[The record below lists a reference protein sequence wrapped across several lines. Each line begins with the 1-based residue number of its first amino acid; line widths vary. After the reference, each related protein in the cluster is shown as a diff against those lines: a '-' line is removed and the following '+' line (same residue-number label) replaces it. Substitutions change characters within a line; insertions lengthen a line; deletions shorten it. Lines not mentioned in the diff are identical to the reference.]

1 MLAWLLLMLTTSPA
15 APQDAFTL
23 RCDIQAWYDE
33 LAQTVLQ
40 SRTPSDVDIVHGV
53 FETDDVTFV
62 DADGHR
68 HDWADTRARMVHALQ
83 EPLPD
88 QLRLVL
94 RDVKTTSNGTIAV
107 VRWIAL
113 RTSID
118 SEGRYG
124 HAGASH
130 TMATVVTYRDTLVQ
144 SGTAWKL
151 KMREQIG
158 APETLA
164 DKLPHDVE
172 NSRCG
177 S

>member
-1 MLAWLLLMLTTSPA
+1 MLVWLVLMLTTFPA

-40 SRTPSDVDIVHGV
+40 SRTPSDIDMVHSV
-53 FETDDVTFV
+53 FETDDVSFV

-68 HDWADTRARMVHALQ
+68 HDWADARARMLQ
-83 EPLPD
+83 TLQAPIPD

-94 RDVKTTSNGTIAV
+94 RDVKTTPGGAVAV
-107 VRWIAL
+107 VRWVTL
-113 RTSID
+113 RTSAD

-124 HAGASH
+124 HAGANH
-130 TMATVVTYRDTLVQ
+130 AIATVVTYRDTLVQ
-144 SGTAWKL
+144 IDTSWKL

-158 APETLA
+158 APETLV

-172 NSRCG
+172 SSLCG

>member
-1 MLAWLLLMLTTSPA
+1 MLVWLVLMLTTFPA

-23 RCDIQAWYDE
+23 RCDVQAWYDE

-40 SRTPSDVDIVHGV
+40 SRTPSDIDMVHSV
-53 FETDDVTFV
+53 FEMDDVSFV

-68 HDWADTRARMVHALQ
+68 HDWNDTRARMLQILQ
-83 EPLPD
+83 EPIPD

-94 RDVKTTSNGTIAV
+94 RDVKASSGGVVAV
-107 VRWIAL
+107 VRWVTL
-113 RTSID
+113 RTATE
-118 SEGRYG
+118 SEGRDG

-130 TMATVVTYRDTLVQ
+130 ATATVVTYRDTLVQ
-144 SGTAWKL
+144 SGTTWKL
-151 KMREQIG
+151 KMREQVG
-158 APETLA
+158 APETIV

-172 NSRCG
+172 TSRCG